1 MQRIKQK
8 GRYRELCTGTVK
20 WFNDDKG
27 YGFITNDES
36 GEDLFVHFSAII
48 AEGFKSL
55 KEGQRVTFE
64 VEDDEA
70 RGKMRAANVRVT
82 A

>member
-1 MQRIKQK
+1 M
-8 GRYRELCTGTVK
+8 CTGTVK

-64 VEDDEA
+64 VEDDA
-70 RGKMRAANVRVT
+70 DRGKLRAANVRVT
-82 A
+82 AQKE

>member
-1 MQRIKQK
+1 M
-8 GRYRELCTGTVK
+8 CTGTVK

-36 GEDLFVHFSAII
+36 GEDLFVPFSAII

-64 VEDDEA
+64 VEDDA
-70 RGKMRAANVRVT
+70 DRGKLRAANVRVT
-82 A
+82 AQKE

>member
-1 MQRIKQK
+1 M
-8 GRYRELCTGTVK
+8 CTGTVK
-20 WFNDDKG
+20 WFKDDKG

-82 A
+82 AQKE

>member
-1 MQRIKQK
+1 M
-8 GRYRELCTGTVK
+8 CTGTVK
-20 WFNDDKG
+20 WFYDDKG

-64 VEDDEA
+64 VEDDA
-70 RGKMRAANVRVT
+70 DRGKMRAANVRVT
-82 A
+82 AQKE

>member
-1 MQRIKQK
+1 M
-8 GRYRELCTGTVK
+8 CTGTVK

-55 KEGQRVTFE
+55 KEGQRVTFA
-64 VEDDEA
+64 VEDDA
-70 RGKMRAANVRVT
+70 DRGKLRAANVRVT

>member
-1 MQRIKQK
+1 M
-8 GRYRELCTGTVK
+8 CTGTVK

-64 VEDDEA
+64 VEDDA
-70 RGKMRAANVRVT
+70 DRGKMRAANVRVT
-82 A
+82 AQKE

>member
-1 MQRIKQK
+1 M
-8 GRYRELCTGTVK
+8 CTGTVK

-64 VEDDEA
+64 VEDDA
-70 RGKMRAANVRVT
+70 DRGKMREANVRVT

>member
-1 MQRIKQK
+1 M
-8 GRYRELCTGTVK
+8 CTGTVK

-55 KEGQRVTFE
+55 KEGQRVTLE
-64 VEDDEA
+64 DEDDEA
-70 RGKMRAANVRVT
+70 RGKMRAANGRVT
-82 A
+82 AQKE